1 MLPGLLKMFWGK
13 VYLGIKSDLEFDWR
27 KDMGIDDRLSDTTK
41 EEEET
46 LSNESLGVVLDIWG
60 NSSCNYF
67 IIILKWKCINKSPS
81 LI

>member
-1 MLPGLLKMFWGK
+1 MLPGLLKMFWSK
-13 VYLGIKSDLEFDWR
+13 VYLVIKSDLEFDWT

-67 IIILKWKCINKSPS
+67 IIILKRKCINKSPS